1 MNPESIITPSP
12 ITDLAPAETAATALA
27 AQVKATVEARYTI
40 AVHRP
45 RSWDEVRVR
54 ILTACRR
61 PSFAHNKSVLY
72 KKPVGSGVEGLG
84 IRFVE
89 EAMRCM
95 GNIMPESMIVYDDPS
110 RRILRVTVTDLE
122 ANLTYSQDIVLIKTV
137 ERSKPNSDGT
147 YVSIRQ
153 NSQGKTVYTVLATED
168 EFQNKEAAARSKAI
182 RSLGLRMIPGDIADE
197 AEDIIRAIRRD
208 RAAQDPAGERKRIAD
223 AFAGLNITPG
233 ALEDYLGH
241 TLALCTPSDLVDL
254 RGLYGALRDG
264 ETTWSS
270 VMEEKRQE
278 EKRQEEIGGNGTTV
292 TPPTNSVAIALMN
305 AIASATTLSELEA
318 VKPDI
323 AMMKGTIDRTLVKMA
338 YKERKAALQ
347 AAQSAPLELPA
358 AAEPSLENGY
368 ISAGLPNEHA
378 PATIE
383 ITDAKE
389 VTHGP

>member
-72 KKPVGSGVEGLG
+72 KKPVGGGVEGLG

-95 GNIMPESMIVYDDPS
+95 GNTMPESMIVYDDPS

-241 TLALCTPSDLVDL
+241 TLALCTPTDLVDL

-270 VMEEKRQE
+270 VMEERQE
-278 EKRQEEIGGNGTTV
+278 KTESNGTV
-292 TPPTNSVAIALMN
+292 APPANPAVIALLN
-305 AIASATTLSELEA
+305 TIANVGTLSELE
-318 VKPDI
+318 VLKPDI
-323 AMMKGTIDRTLVKMA
+323 SAMKGIGREAVKTA

-347 AAQSAPLELPA
+347 AAQSSPPPELPV
-358 AAEPSLENGY
+358 AAEPPLENGY

-378 PATIE
+378 PASIE